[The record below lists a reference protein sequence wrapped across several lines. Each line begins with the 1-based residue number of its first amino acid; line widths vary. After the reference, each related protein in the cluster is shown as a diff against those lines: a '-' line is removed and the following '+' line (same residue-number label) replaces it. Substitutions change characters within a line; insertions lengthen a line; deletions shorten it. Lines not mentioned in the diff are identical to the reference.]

1 MKKRHVA
8 WVRLEKL
15 RQRFVK
21 PPLYQGDIL
30 PDFRQYFDLEMPGPQ
45 TVAPPFGQ
53 SFKRIEAVNWLVHLP
68 GDMIDGMAGKNAK
81 FKIQAGLVPNLFQSK
96 GEDIQVGFNGIH
108 LRQILLDVIDRIC
121 ESPPLQFAADVMR
134 INVFPPLKL
143 KSDGPAKRRE
153 TSSDPRSQHGQKIR
167 QRFSLSSRMLK
178 KPMQFK
184 IAQNQ
189 VLIIKK
195 LQILVFQ

>member
-53 SFKRIEAVNWLVHLP
+53 SFKRIETVNGLVHLP
-68 GDMIDGMAGKNAK
+68 GDMIDGVAGKDAK
-81 FKIQAGLVPNLFQSK
+81 FKIQARLVPDLFQSK
-96 GEDIQVGFNGIH
+96 GEDIQIGFNGIH
-108 LRQILLDVIDRIC
+108 LRQVLLDVINR
-121 ESPPLQFAADVMR
+121 V
-134 INVFPPLKL
+134 
-143 KSDGPAKRRE
+143 
-153 TSSDPRSQHGQKIR
+153 SQG
-167 QRFSLSSRMLK
+167 SAL
-178 KPMQFK
+178 
-184 IAQNQ
+184 
-189 VLIIKK
+189 
-195 LQILVFQ
+195 